1 MVRKPFAKLED
12 FLGAIALIVAFFAL
26 GVFDFKKEDPLV
38 EAGLQAASDRV
49 VHEAKHAVSV
59 EVDGRDLLL
68 TGLVDSEAEKT
79 RLLNALR
86 NIKGRGSVDSEVEIL
101 EVAAPFRTELSLAR
115 DGTITTSGH
124 VPSEAAK
131 ARLEQVLDHDLE
143 TIRLASGAPQN
154 WIETAELMA
163 KALMHLEQGR
173 VTLDAAQ
180 VSFEGTALTPL
191 ESGRAERIL
200 AAVPEGISVETR
212 LDLLDDG
219 SPLRLS
225 AHRRIDGAVSVVGK
239 LPEGM
244 VLPGYDASQIITT
257 PVPPPVADWGRAV
270 SDGIQAL
277 ETLRI
282 GQLSV
287 TGSTLTLSGEAWSDA
302 AMREVKTL
310 MDGMP
315 EGIVANLV
323 VTQMD
328 NGQPFDLT
336 VKFDGQRAVAS
347 GKIPRDLSL
356 RTQGAFLDHP
366 VVEGDVEVARV
377 SASPEWWAA
386 ASSGLEGLAH
396 FENGKLRVQDG
407 QMHLSGEAFGPD
419 EKALILA
426 ALEGVPQDVDLA
438 LDLSLKDDGTPARLN
453 LRLEEG
459 LGAAKGK
466 LPEELRLDDL
476 AKALETEVTDSGLSV
491 AYLPVDKEFTVAA
504 MAGAKG
510 LSLAETGT
518 LSVATGKVRLRA
530 LVRDPEVGESVEAA
544 MTDIPAGFKVEVDLT
559 YLDDG
564 RPFYLVIQYDGET
577 ALSSGKV
584 PRDLGLASQK
594 VIFGQAI
601 EASDLTFAEVLAS
614 PEWWGA
620 ARAGLVGLSML
631 ESGRLE
637 VDTDVIRLQGQV
649 AEASR
654 RDTIERRM
662 SYLPEGFSAEVSLTV
677 AGESGQGID

>member
-49 VHEAKHAVSV
+49 VQEAKHAVSV

-79 RLLNALR
+79 RLLKALR
-86 NIKGRGSVDSEVEIL
+86 NIKRRGSVDAEVEIL
-101 EVAAPFRTELSLAR
+101 EVAAPFRTELSLAP

-191 ESGRAERIL
+191 ESGRVERIL
-200 AAVPEGISVETR
+200 AAVPEGVSVETR

-315 EGIVANLV
+315 EGIVPNLV

-419 EKALILA
+419 EKARILA
-426 ALEGVPQDVDLA
+426 ALEGFPQDVDLA
-438 LDLSLKDDGTPARLN
+438 LDLTLKDDGTPARLN
-453 LRLEEG
+453 LRFDEG

-504 MAGAKG
+504 MAGARG

-654 RDTIERRM
+654 REAIERRM
-662 SYLPEGFSAEVSLTV
+662 SYLPEGFSAELSLTV

>member
-1 MVRKPFAKLED
+1 MVRKPFATLED

-86 NIKGRGSVDSEVEIL
+86 NIKGRGSVDAEVEIL

-115 DGTITTSGH
+115 NGTITTSGH
-124 VPSEAAK
+124 VPSEDAK

-191 ESGRAERIL
+191 ESGRVERIL
-200 AAVPEGISVETR
+200 AAVPEGVSVETR

-225 AHRRIDGAVSVVGK
+225 AHRWIDGAVSVVGK

-328 NGQPFDLT
+328 DGQPFDLT
-336 VKFDGQRAVAS
+336 VKFDGQKAVAS
-347 GKIPRDLSL
+347 GKVPRDLSL

-366 VVEGDVEVARV
+366 VMEGDVEMAQV

-386 ASSGLEGLAH
+386 ASFGLEGLAH
-396 FENGKLRVQDG
+396 FEHGELRLQDG
-407 QMHLSGEAFGPD
+407 QLHLSGQAFGPE
-419 EKALILA
+419 EKARILA
-426 ALEGVPQDVDLA
+426 ALEGVPQDVDIG
-438 LDLSLKDDGTPARLN
+438 LDLTLTDDGTPARLS
-453 LRLEEG
+453 LWLEKD
-459 LGAAKGK
+459 AWTAKGK
-466 LPEELRLDDL
+466 LPEEFRLEDL
-476 AKALETEVTDSGLSV
+476 EKTVKAEVADAEISV
-491 AYLPVDKEFTVAA
+491 AYLPVDKGFSAAA
-504 MAGAKG
+504 MAGARA
-510 LSLAETGT
+510 LALAETGT
-518 LSVATGKVRLRA
+518 LSVEADRVLLRA
-530 LVRDPEVGESVEAA
+530 LVRDPEAGESVMAA
-544 MTDIPAGFKVEVDLT
+544 MADMPVGFEVESDLSF
-559 YLDDG
+559 LDDG
-564 RPFYLVIQYDGET
+564 RPFYLVIQYDGQT
-577 ALSSGKV
+577 ALSSGK
-584 PRDLGLASQK
+584 
-594 VIFGQAI
+594 
-601 EASDLTFAEVLAS
+601 
-614 PEWWGA
+614 
-620 ARAGLVGLSML
+620 
-631 ESGRLE
+631 
-637 VDTDVIRLQGQV
+637 
-649 AEASR
+649 
-654 RDTIERRM
+654 
-662 SYLPEGFSAEVSLTV
+662 
-677 AGESGQGID
+677 

>member
-1 MVRKPFAKLED
+1 MARKPFAKLED

-49 VHEAKHAVSV
+49 VQEAKHAVSV

-79 RLLNALR
+79 RLLKALR
-86 NIKGRGSVDSEVEIL
+86 NIKRRGSVDAEVEIL
-101 EVAAPFRTELSLAR
+101 EVAAPFRTELSLAP

-191 ESGRAERIL
+191 ESGRVERIL
-200 AAVPEGISVETR
+200 AAVPEGVSVETR

-315 EGIVANLV
+315 EGIVPNLV

-426 ALEGVPQDVDLA
+426 ALEGFPQDVDLA
-438 LDLSLKDDGTPARLN
+438 LDLTLKDDGTPARLN
-453 LRLEEG
+453 LRFDEG

-504 MAGAKG
+504 MAGARG

-584 PRDLGLASQK
+584 
-594 VIFGQAI
+594 
-601 EASDLTFAEVLAS
+601 
-614 PEWWGA
+614 
-620 ARAGLVGLSML
+620 
-631 ESGRLE
+631 
-637 VDTDVIRLQGQV
+637 
-649 AEASR
+649 
-654 RDTIERRM
+654 
-662 SYLPEGFSAEVSLTV
+662 
-677 AGESGQGID
+677 